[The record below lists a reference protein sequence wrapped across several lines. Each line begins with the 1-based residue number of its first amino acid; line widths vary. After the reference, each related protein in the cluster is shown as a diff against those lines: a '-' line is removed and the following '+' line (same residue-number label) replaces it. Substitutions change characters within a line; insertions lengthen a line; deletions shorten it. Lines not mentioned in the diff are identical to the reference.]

1 MCRALEEEGVIEKV
15 NLAEAVDCI
24 LNIAIYERKVQGCIR
39 MNIDTRPYNKG
50 AKHTRYHVTTP
61 KEARHKLKGAK
72 IFSEFDMGNG
82 FHHVPLHTDSHVVFQ
97 SHLGL
102 HKMKRLFFG
111 PSNSSGIFHHK
122 VTKVFTGL
130 EGCITIHDNL
140 LVYGANEKEH
150 NGNMAA
156 MLEWA
161 KKKGV
166 TLKLSKST
174 ICEPEVKRFGRIFS
188 GAGVSVDPDK
198 ILHIVQAG
206 KPESIEDVRSLL
218 QAVAYNTKYGFDHK
232 EDQSYE
238 EVTAPIRKLLTK
250 DAVFRWDEESDA
262 RFQTLIRMMNSRT
275 YLAPHDHT
283 RKTHLV
289 TDASPCGIAALL
301 YQEDETGTWVP
312 VDHTSRAL
320 SAVEQGWQSQIDWES
335 LAKTWGMMMF
345 RPYLVGVRFMAW
357 GDHKP
362 LLPLYNDMSK
372 TVLVRVTRHR
382 NKVQDLCFTDKYLE
396 GKAMPCD
403 YVSCHAAPIEGLD
416 MEEQERLMVDNG
428 KNI

>member
-24 LNIAIYERKVQGCIR
+24 LNIAISEKKVQGCIR

-122 VTKVFTGL
+122 VTKVFRGL

-174 ICEPEVKRFGRIFS
+174 ICEPEVKRFGRIFL

-218 QAVAYNTKYGFDHK
+218 QAVAYNAKYGFDHK

-238 EVTAPIRKLLTK
+238 EVTAPLRKLLIK
-250 DAVFRWDEESDA
+250 DAVFKWDEECDYS
-262 RFQTLIRMMNSRT
+262 FQTLIRMMDSRT
-275 YLAPHDHT
+275 YLAPYDRT
-283 RKTHLV
+283 KKTHLV
-289 TDASPCGIAALL
+289 TDASPSGIGVPGRRCGELGTSGPHIKSNVSGRAGLEVTDRLGEPGQDVGDGDVQALPRGGPIHVMGGPQVAPAAV
-301 YQEDETGTWVP
+301 QRHDQ
-312 VDHTSRAL
+312 DRAGEGHQ
-320 SAVEQGWQSQIDWES
+320 AQEQG
-335 LAKTWGMMMF
+335 AG
-345 RPYLVGVRFMAW
+345 P
-357 GDHKP
+357 
-362 LLPLYNDMSK
+362 PLYGQ
-372 TVLVRVTRHR
+372 VPGG
-382 NKVQDLCFTDKYLE
+382 E
-396 GKAMPCD
+396 GHTM
-403 YVSCHAAPIEGLD
+403 
-416 MEEQERLMVDNG
+416 
-428 KNI
+428 